1 MSVPNGRS
9 SSSSASGNE
18 DTSQA
23 GEKRKRSHEVE
34 VGAERK
40 PLDATG
46 GDVSET
52 ETKRRFDEFLTDLL
66 EVLRA

>member
-9 SSSSASGNE
+9 SSSTASGNE
-18 DTSQA
+18 LASQA
-23 GEKRKRSHEVE
+23 GEKRKRSPEVE
-34 VGAERK
+34 VGTEK
-40 PLDATG
+40 TSKDITGDAL
-46 GDVSET
+46 EA